1 MNPLHTIVDANYEAM
16 SRRAADFTVEQIRS
30 KPDLLMCVATGS
42 SPKRAYELLAERRRD
57 EPRLFERLRV
67 LKLDEWGGL
76 SSDHPGTCE
85 TYVRRLLIEPLGI
98 SAERYLTFRGDA
110 ADPAAECERI
120 RAMLRQQGP
129 IDLCVLGLGLNGHL
143 GMNEPADELHSG
155 PHVAPLSEETAKHSM
170 IRNATP
176 PVRFGLT
183 LGMSDLLQS
192 RRILLLVN
200 GVAKRDALRRL
211 MSGRVTTQFPATL
224 LWLHSGV
231 TCLCDREAATGLNIP

>member
-1 MNPLHTIVDANYEAM
+1 
-16 SRRAADFTVEQIRS
+16 
-30 KPDLLMCVATGS
+30 
-42 SPKRAYELLAERRRD
+42 
-57 EPRLFERLRV
+57 
-67 LKLDEWGGL
+67 
-76 SSDHPGTCE
+76 
-85 TYVRRLLIEPLGI
+85 
-98 SAERYLTFRGDA
+98 
-110 ADPAAECERI
+110 
-120 RAMLRQQGP
+120 
-129 IDLCVLGLGLNGHL
+129 
-143 GMNEPADELHSG
+143 
-155 PHVAPLSEETAKHSM
+155 M